1 MPDTPNEKLRSPP
14 PLASVNPYA
23 GPPPPPYAELDVV
36 TNFSFGQGASH
47 ADELVGRAAELGL
60 AAIGTA
66 DVNTLAGVVRVHARA
81 AELRKATGYDLRV
94 LIGCRLQLT
103 DGPDVLVWAA
113 DRGGYANLCR
123 LLTAGK
129 GRAPKGECHLALA
142 DLLGRSRGLV
152 AAVDGADP
160 AAVRPLR
167 EAFGR
172 DLSIAVRRTLDR
184 PDEAE
189 VAARAALSRRAGI
202 PLLATNNVHYHDAAR
217 RPLQDV
223 LTCVRHGTT
232 IHEAGHRLFPN
243 AERHLKDPW
252 RMHALFADLP
262 AAVHRSVELADRCPF
277 TLAELKYEYPHEV
290 VPPGRTPIAHL
301 TDRTLAGAYERYPDG
316 IPTRVMALIG
326 KELKL
331 IEELRYEP
339 YFLTV
344 HDLVAFARS
353 RGILCQGRGAAAN
366 SAVCYCLGITAVRP
380 EQIGALFERFI
391 SKVRDEPPDIDID
404 FEHERREEVIQY
416 VYGKYGRDRA
426 GMTAEVITYRGR
438 SAVRDVGK
446 ALGLGPDTVDEMAK
460 RLDWWDRGAVTPEL
474 LRESG
479 LDPDDAA
486 VRRVVGLSA
495 ELLGFPRHLGQHVG
509 GMVMTR
515 GPLCEMVPIEN
526 ASMADRTVIEWD
538 KDDIDAVG
546 MLKVDILGLGMLTAI
561 RKCLALLPT
570 PLELFQIP
578 PECPATY
585 DMICD
590 ADTVGVFQVES
601 RAQMTMLPRLRP
613 RTFYDL
619 VIEVAIVRPGPIQ
632 GDMVHPYLKRRNG
645 EEPVTYAKPEL
656 IPVLGK
662 TLGVPLFQEQVMSL
676 CMVAAGF
683 TPDRA
688 DQLRRAMAA
697 WKRHGQLD
705 PFHPE
710 VVEGMVANGYGRA
723 FAEQCFAQI
732 RGFGGY
738 GFPESHAAS
747 FALLVYASAW
757 LKRHHPAAFCCAL
770 LNSQPMGFYAPAQLV
785 RDAEEHGV
793 DVRPIDVNHSGWD
806 CTLEDAP
813 FSRRACPPRSA
824 EGTRP
829 ASGPA
834 KRDTWGSTGPAVRL
848 GFRMVKGM
856 RQPHAAAVVAARPFT
871 SVAQFHQATGLP
883 ADAVRRLAEA
893 DAFSSLGRTRR
904 PAAWD
909 ALALPDAPVMAPP
922 TDAPPLALPA
932 MPLGQEVMADYATA
946 GLSLKCH
953 PVSLI
958 RPHLTAR
965 GATTAA
971 DVRDGPGRRWV
982 SVAGLVLVRQRPG
995 TAAGIVF
1002 MTIEDETG
1010 VANLIVRPTVYERF
1024 KPAARHAM
1032 LLGAEGR
1039 VERHGAVVHLLVF
1052 RMHDLGELLSGYQVR
1067 SRDFH

>member
-1 MPDTPNEKLRSPP
+1 MPDQPNAKLRPTP
-14 PLASVNPYA
+14 PLASVRPYD
-23 GPPPPPYAELDVV
+23 GPPPPPYAELDTV
-36 TNFSFGQGASH
+36 TNFSFGRGASH

-60 AAIGTA
+60 RAIGTA
-66 DVNTLAGVVRVHARA
+66 DVNTLSGVVRVHARA
-81 AELRKATGYDLRV
+81 AELKKGTGYDLRV
-94 LIGCRLQLT
+94 LIGCRLQLG
-103 DGPDVLVWAA
+103 DAPDVLVWAA
-113 DRGGYANLCR
+113 DRGGYANLCQ
-123 LLTAGK
+123 LLTTGK
-129 GRAPKGECHLALA
+129 RRAPKGECHLALA
-142 DLLGRSRGLV
+142 DLLGRARGLV

-160 AAVRPLR
+160 AVTRQLR

-172 DLSIAVRRTLDR
+172 DLSIVVRRTLDR
-184 PDEAE
+184 TDGAE
-189 VAARAALSRRAGI
+189 VARRATLARRSGV
-202 PLLATNNVHYHDAAR
+202 PLLATNGVHYHDAAR

-223 LTCVRHGTT
+223 ITCVRHGTT
-232 IHEAGHRLFPN
+232 IHEAGYRLFPN

-252 RMHALFADLP
+252 RMHALFADLS

-277 TLAELKYEYPHEV
+277 TLAELRYEYPHEV

-301 TDRTLAGAYERYPDG
+301 TDRTVAGAYERYPDG

-331 IEELRYEP
+331 IEELHYEP

-344 HDLVAFARS
+344 YDLVQFARS

-380 EQIGALFERFI
+380 EQIQALFERFI
-391 SKVRDEPPDIDID
+391 SRVRNEPPDIDID
-404 FEHERREEVIQY
+404 FEHERREEVLQY
-416 VYGKYGRDRA
+416 VYAKYGRDRA

-446 ALGLGPDTVDEMAK
+446 ALGLGADTIDEMAK
-460 RLDWWDRGAVTPEL
+460 RLDWWDRGALTPEL

-486 VRRVVGLSA
+486 VRRVVGLST

-509 GMVMTR
+509 GMVMTQ
-515 GPLCEMVPIEN
+515 GPLCEVVPIEN
-526 ASMADRTVIEWD
+526 AAMADRTVIEWD

-546 MLKVDILGLGMLTAI
+546 MLKVDILGLGMLTAV

-570 PLELFQIP
+570 PMELFQIP
-578 PECPATY
+578 PDDPATY
-585 DMICD
+585 EMICD

-601 RAQMTMLPRLRP
+601 RAQMTMLPRLKP
-613 RTFYDL
+613 RKFYDL

-656 IPVLGK
+656 EAVLGK

-757 LKRHHPAAFCCAL
+757 LKRHHPAAFCCAI

-785 RDAEEHGV
+785 RDAEDHGV
-793 DVRPIDVNHSGWD
+793 AVLPVDVNFSAWD
-806 CTLEDAP
+806 CALCA
-813 FSRRACPPRSA
+813 FSGSPEGARSA
-824 EGTRP
+824 GPKRAP
-829 ASGPA
+829 AGPPL
-834 KRDTWGSTGPAVRL
+834 KGEWGRAGPAVRL
-848 GFRMVKGM
+848 GFRLVKGM
-856 RQPHAAAVVAARPFT
+856 RQPHADAIVAARPFT

-883 ADAVRRLAEA
+883 AGVVRLLAEA
-893 DAFSSLGRTRR
+893 DAFGSVDRTRR

-909 ALALPDAPVMAPP
+909 ALGLADTPVMATPA
-922 TDAPPLALPA
+922 DAPPPMLPF
-932 MPLGQEVMADYATA
+932 MSLGQEVLADYATA

-953 PVSLI
+953 PVALV
-958 RPHLTAR
+958 RPHLAAR
-965 GATTAA
+965 GAITAA
-971 DVRDGPGRRWV
+971 ELRQRQRGWV

-995 TAAGIVF
+995 TASGIVF
-1002 MTIEDETG
+1002 LTMEDETG
-1010 VANLIVRPTVYERF
+1010 TANLIIRPAIYDRF
-1024 KPAARHAM
+1024 RPAARHAV

-1039 VERHGAVVHLLVF
+1039 VERQGEVVHLLAYKL
-1052 RMHDLGELLSGYQVR
+1052 HDLGELLSGYQVR